1 MIVFTY
7 LRNPKKIKFKKCRP
21 CVTHKMCKSKFR
33 CCALDFKG
41 EQKNGGIDETLQ
53 LRKQKKDKEKRQ
65 KEAS

>member
-41 EQKNGGIDETLQ
+41 ENHVSWEQ
-53 LRKQKKDKEKRQ
+53 EKRQ
-65 KEAS
+65 EKG

>member
-41 EQKNGGIDETLQ
+41 EPNELQ
-53 LRKQKKDKEKRQ
+53 LWNKEKAKEKRQ
-65 KEAS
+65 EKAS